1 MNFKLSKISNI
12 KKLAAGTAAAIGLS
26 TLGFGALTQSAQAA
40 GIDKTITVPT
50 TYSSTVSDVTK
61 VKIPDGYVK
70 ANYQIKIDGL
80 AKPSEKEIT
89 AEKAAELGAQDLWR
103 LFKADLSNKSIEMSY
118 AAVNEHH
125 PRAEWLGVIKVDE
138 TLFYLFSI
146 DTLTGELRN
155 TGIERYLP
163 GNVDT
168 GMDKALMK
176 NPGKY
181 LDLAKQTAEKF
192 HLVTGKIASVEYA
205 SQGYCINHEGT
216 GKNAQIAIIVTSENG
231 EQAQLEFSKVNQEFL
246 NVSYD
251 RAMKDFQEFAKQAEK
266 QAKERAQKRIIIS
279 QDSEGKLVADE
290 EK

>member
-1 MNFKLSKISNI
+1 MNIKFPKISNI
-12 KKLAAGTAAAIGLS
+12 KKLAVGTAAAIGLS
-26 TLGFGALTQSAQAA
+26 TLGFGVLTQSAQAA

-50 TYSSTVSDVTK
+50 TYSSTVSNVTK
-61 VKIPDGYVK
+61 VTIPDGYVK
-70 ANYQIKIDGL
+70 ANYQIKIMGT
-80 AKPSEKEIT
+80 AKASENEVT

-103 LFKADLSNKSIEMSY
+103 IFNSDLSNKTIEMSY

-138 TLFYLFSI
+138 NLFYLFSI
-146 DTLTGELRN
+146 DALTGELRN

-163 GNVDT
+163 GKVDT
-168 GMDKALMK
+168 GMDMALMK

-181 LDLAKQTAEKF
+181 LNLAKQTAEKYQ
-192 HLVTGKIASVEYA
+192 LVTGKIASVEYA

-216 GKNAQIAIIVTSENG
+216 GKNAQIAILVTSENG
-231 EQAQLEFSKVNQEFL
+231 EEAQLEFSKVNQEFL

-251 RAMKDFQEFAKQAEK
+251 RAMKDFHEISKQMEK
-266 QAKERAQKRIIIS
+266 KAMEQAQKRDVIS
-279 QDSEGKLVADE
+279 QDSELKLVVDE